1 VLLLSPEV
9 RAALDAQSRRDPST
23 AIACEAAAALHLGRA
38 PTLPLSIGARAGGTS
53 RAPSLLA
60 LAPLDAKAAVVV
72 EAGVRI
78 TSLERTIVDLLA
90 RPSRRGGVWL
100 ASELLRSE
108 SALERRAADPA
119 SLAKLAAGHPK
130 RALRRRVAWLCARAG
145 HEALARRLL
154 DGARGGPIALDAL
167 GARDGASVPGYR
179 LRLNTADG
187 FDDPGGS
194 IAAPLGEAARARFGG
209 LAVDLAL
216 LLLAAAPVDLARLA
230 TPALTPLRRALER
243 CAEDGL
249 LDREGALVTPRRPF
263 DRACA
268 AVLATTASPR
278 RNKRAARLAEAL
290 ADGGALAGRVD
301 AALVLAAAG
310 DPSAARRTLRGL
322 ADEVAGLDAVRATR
336 VLALLAAPEMT
347 SAGPADARSVLRRK
361 LAERLGRWNEVAH
374 EARARLATL
383 ATRATRSPHATA
395 ISTSSTRAPDG
406 ERATLQLALARACW
420 RLGRHEECRAQLRAL
435 QASLTR
441 SRAQRDVGRASRAAR
456 AARATRAEG
465 TEPSDRT
472 SDRLAIEVGLLRA
485 TVAME
490 RGEHARA
497 FRLLRE
503 VLLLAERASDDLDR
517 ARALH
522 RLGTLDARR
531 GRFVDASASYRAA
544 LEVLP
549 EGTGASTA
557 LRGVL
562 HSNLAATTMWLG
574 RWDEAQRLAGLALH
588 EKQSAGTVAEV
599 VVTRVLLA
607 RIARARG
614 APVPAA
620 GRMSAIVEAADR
632 TGDARLRVEAWLD
645 LAEELARAGDLGS
658 AEEANERARTALAL
672 LAGAEP
678 VLEAMTAHVGGL
690 LGELGGDVAFGVE
703 EMDRAATALDALD
716 GTFWAAR
723 ARRDAASAC
732 ERAGLRTEALVRFE
746 AVARACARARF
757 QLGEEA
763 THAPLYALAAL
774 EAGGAARG
782 QAERVL
788 AALGPSAVRTR
799 LVAAGRRALADALR
813 ARRVEAPS
821 PEAVA
826 IVRGAD
832 GARFVDAPER
842 ARLLRGVAAVLLLD
856 ESGPALVR
864 PDGVRIALGR
874 RRVVAPLLRALAA
887 RGGEPLG
894 VAELAREVWERRD
907 GASTR
912 AAIKMSISRLRS
924 LLGPSRTAIA
934 VARAASGLAYAWT
947 DALELRVLTPV
958 AR

>member
-1 VLLLSPEV
+1 MV
-9 RAALDAQSRRDPST
+9 
-23 AIACEAAAALHLGRA
+23 CEAAAAMHLGRA
-38 PTLPLSIGARAGGTS
+38 PALPLPIATRAGASARDPT
-53 RAPSLLA
+53 LLA

-72 EAGVRI
+72 EVGLRI

-100 ASELLRSE
+100 ASELLQTE
-108 SALERRAADPA
+108 SALERRAVDPVTLGR
-119 SLAKLAAGHPK
+119 LAGAHPT

-145 HEALARRLL
+145 HEAIARRLL
-154 DGARGGPIALDAL
+154 QGARGGAIALDPL
-167 GARDGASVPGYR
+167 GASGGAAIAGYR

-187 FDDPGGS
+187 FDDPEGT
-194 IAAPLGEAARARFGG
+194 IAAALAEATRARFGG
-209 LAVDLAL
+209 LALDAAL
-216 LLLAAAPVDLARLA
+216 LLVAATPVDLTRLGRL
-230 TPALTPLRRALER
+230 TSPAVASLRRALER
-243 CAEDGL
+243 CADDGL
-249 LDREGALVTPRRPF
+249 LERDGALVAPRRPF

-268 AVLATTASPR
+268 VLLSNARAPR
-278 RNKRAARLAEAL
+278 LHARAALLADAL
-290 ADGGALAGRVD
+290 ASDGALAGRVD

-310 DPSAARRTLRGL
+310 DAAAARRRLRSL
-322 ADEVAGLDAVRATR
+322 DDVPGLDAVRATR
-336 VLALLAAPEMT
+336 VLSTLSAPDGPDATTPTASRSRAPALAA
-347 SAGPADARSVLRRK
+347 LRRK
-361 LAERLGRWNEVAH
+361 LAERLGRWAEVASD
-374 EARARLATL
+374 ARAALATL
-383 ATRATRSPHATA
+383 PPASRSAARA
-395 ISTSSTRAPDG
+395 
-406 ERATLQLALARACW
+406 ELQLALARACW

-435 QASLTR
+435 QATLAR
-441 SRAQRDVGRASRAAR
+441 PRAPSPHGATADRPAS
-456 AARATRAEG
+456 AE
-465 TEPSDRT
+465 PA
-472 SDRLAIEVGLLRA
+472 SDRLAVEVGLLRA
-485 TVAME
+485 SVAME

-497 FRLLRE
+497 SRLLRE
-503 VLLLAERASDDLDR
+503 ALRNAERASDDLDR
-517 ARALH
+517 ARTLH
-522 RLGTLDARR
+522 RLGALDARR
-531 GRFVDASASYRAA
+531 GRFVDASACYRAA

-549 EGTGASTA
+549 TAAAAAAA

-574 RWDEAQRLAGLALH
+574 RWDEAERLAGLALQ
-588 EKQSAGTVAEV
+588 EKQSAGTFAEV

-620 GRMSAIVEAADR
+620 GRMSTIVEAAER

-690 LGELGGDVAFGVE
+690 LGALGGDVAFGVE

-732 ERAGLRTEALVRFE
+732 EHAGLRTEALVRFE
-746 AVARACARARF
+746 AVARACAHARF

-774 EAGGAARG
+774 EAGGAARS

-788 AALGPSAVRTR
+788 ATLGPAPVRAR
-799 LVAAGRRALADALR
+799 LVAAGRRTLADALR
-813 ARRVEAPS
+813 ARRVDAPS

-832 GARFVDAPER
+832 GARFVDALER
-842 ARLLRGVAAVLLLD
+842 ARLLRGVASVLLLD

-864 PDGVRIALGR
+864 PDGTRVALGR
-874 RRVVAPLLRALAA
+874 RRVIAPLLRALATRA
-887 RGGEPLG
+887 GEPVG

-912 AAIKMSISRLRS
+912 AAIKMSISRLRTM
-924 LLGPSRTAIA
+924 LGPYRTAIT
-934 VARAASGLAYAWT
+934 VARAASGLAYGWT

>member
-167 GARDGASVPGYR
+167 GARDGASVPSCR

-194 IAAPLGEAARARFGG
+194 IAALFGEAARARFGG

-216 LLLAAAPVDLARLA
+216 LLVAAAPVDLARLA

-243 CAEDGL
+243 CADNGL
-249 LDREGALVTPRRPF
+249 LEREGSLVKPRRPF

-278 RNKRAARLAEAL
+278 RKKRAARLAEAL
-290 ADGGALAGRVD
+290 AGGGALAGRVD

-310 DPSAARRTLRGL
+310 DPSAARRPLRGL

-336 VLALLAAPEMT
+336 VLALLATPEMT
-347 SAGPADARSVLRRK
+347 SAGPSDARSALRRT
-361 LAERLGRWNEVAH
+361 LAERLGRWNEVAR

-383 ATRATRSPHATA
+383 ATRSTRATA
-395 ISTSSTRAPDG
+395 SPTSSTRAPDG

-441 SRAQRDVGRASRAAR
+441 SRAQRDVGRAKRAKRAA
-456 AARATRAEG
+456 RAEG

-472 SDRLAIEVGLLRA
+472 SDRLAIELGLLHA

-549 EGTGASTA
+549 EGTGVSTA

-574 RWDEAQRLAGLALH
+574 RWDEAERLAGLALH
-588 EKQSAGTVAEV
+588 EKQSAGTFAEV

-690 LGELGGDVAFGVE
+690 LGALGGDVAFGVE